1 MKFVSALAVGLIL
14 AGSVSAE
21 EVFLDC
27 RIVNQCL
34 FNGDCIGT
42 TERDVWILR
51 YENGDISN
59 VTAPFNCGLSTQ
71 LSITDSQVA
80 LECEE
85 IFTSTVFSNK
95 HYATINRISGEY
107 FHSLSYGSGSDGIL
121 HFGQCSVADRQF

>member
-1 MKFVSALAVGLIL
+1 MKFLSALAVGLML

-21 EVFLDC
+21 DVLLNC
-27 RIVNQCL
+27 RIEQTCDLNLTCS
-34 FNGDCIGT
+34 GT
-42 TERDVWILR
+42 TGGDVWILR
-51 YENGDISN
+51 YENGDISS
-59 VTAPFNCGLSTQ
+59 VTAPIHCGLSTQ

-85 IFTSTVFSNK
+85 IFTSTAVSIK

-107 FHSLSYGSGSDGIL
+107 FHSLRSGSGSDGIL